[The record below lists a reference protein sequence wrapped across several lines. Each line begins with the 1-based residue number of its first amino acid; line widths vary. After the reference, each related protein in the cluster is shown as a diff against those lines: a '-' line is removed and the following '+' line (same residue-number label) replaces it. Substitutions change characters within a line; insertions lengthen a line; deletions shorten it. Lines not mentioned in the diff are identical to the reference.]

1 MAEKSIG
8 EDGPA
13 ELPNRSISTAQGEK
27 VRHARKSAAK
37 RRERRGRQ
45 DAQKRGGSAEAGEAL
60 RGKDDRDERCRRD
73 AQKREV
79 ADPTREGP
87 HLARCG
93 PSARRGDGA
102 CRAG

>member
-45 DAQKRGGSAEAGEAL
+45 DAQKREGSAKAGEAL

-73 AQKREV
+73 AQKRE
-79 ADPTREGP
+79 GP